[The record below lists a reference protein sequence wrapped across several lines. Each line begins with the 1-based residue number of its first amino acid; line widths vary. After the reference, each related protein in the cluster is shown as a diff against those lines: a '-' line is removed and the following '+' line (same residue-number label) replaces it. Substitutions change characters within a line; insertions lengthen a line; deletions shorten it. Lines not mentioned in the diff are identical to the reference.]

1 MIENNIPNGNVKGAG
16 DSATQGSKKLT
27 IEKIYQ
33 KKSQLE
39 HILLRPDT
47 YIGSVEPVKEE
58 QFIYD
63 AEKQQMIKKE
73 ITYVPGLYKIFD
85 EILVN
90 AADNKQRD
98 PSMNQIRIDIDVEKN
113 VITIFNN
120 GQGIPVVKHKEEKM
134 YVPTMIF
141 GHLLTSS
148 NYNDEEQK
156 VTGGRNGYGA
166 KLCNIFSTK
175 FTVETA
181 SSEYSRAFKQ
191 TWENN
196 MSIAKPEKIQDY
208 VGKDYTKISFSP
220 DLSKFKMEKLDQDI
234 VDLMTRRAF
243 DVAAST
249 AVNVFL
255 NNKKLS
261 VHSFK
266 EYVNLFIPKDLDN
279 PPKVVYEKV
288 NDRWEVAVTV
298 SEGFQQM
305 SFVNSI
311 ATTKGGRH
319 VDHVTEQIVKNI
331 LDKANKKHKGS
342 GIKQFQV
349 KNHLWVFLNCLIIN
363 PTFDSQT
370 KENMTTMIKN
380 FGSKCQLSEAFFK
393 NVDKNLGIVE
403 LVVSFAKFK
412 DDAKMAKAGG
422 KKQIKLHVKKLEDA
436 NHAGSKY
443 SMDCTLILTEGDS
456 AKTLAVAGLGVVGRD
471 KYGVYPLRGK
481 LLNVREAS
489 SKQILENKEITEVV
503 KILGLQYKR
512 KYENMDDLKTLRY
525 GKLMIMTDQDQDGSH
540 IKGLIIN
547 FIHHNWPSLL
557 KLPFL
562 EEFITPI
569 VKATK
574 NKEQLSFFSLPEFEE
589 WKKETNNWHTYKIKY
604 YKGLGTST
612 SQEAKEY
619 FSDMQRHRI
628 RFKYSGPNDDTNIT
642 MAFSKKCV
650 EQRKEWLTQWMESVK
665 QRREMGLP
673 EDYLYE
679 KNTSFVNYSDFVNKE
694 LVLFSNSDNERSIPN
709 VMDGMKPGQRKVLYT
724 VFKRKD
730 TEVKV
735 AQLAGSVAEKSAYH
749 HGEVS
754 LMGTIVN
761 LAQNFVGSNNINL
774 LQPIGQFG
782 TRLQG
787 GKDQASPRYIFT
799 ALSPL
804 AKYIFHPDDEPLLT
818 PQYDDNLKIEPVY
831 YVPIIPMVLVNGA
844 EGIGTGWSTK
854 IPNFNPYVIIE
865 NIQKMLSGEEP
876 DTMIPWYKNFRGTI
890 EPYGGSRY
898 ATFGEL
904 ATLSENTVEISELP
918 VGVWTENYKNNVLDV
933 MCGDGKTP
941 GVITGYNDYNTD
953 TTVRFVVQ
961 LPPEKLVKAEDEGLH
976 KFFKLQNT
984 MSTASMVA
992 FDSDC
997 CLRRYDTAAEILKE
1011 HFRVRLE
1018 YYVKRKAYLE
1028 GKLQAESRK
1037 LSNQARFIMEKCNG
1051 QLTIENKKRIV
1062 MVHELQ
1068 KKGYDPDPVRA
1079 WNLLQDK
1086 EGTLAEESESLGTP
1100 EEDSGAEESEAESKR
1115 KFDYLLGMQMWSL
1128 TLERKNE
1135 LLKQRDERLK
1145 EYEHLKKKSPESMWR
1160 EDLDALL
1167 AKLKEVEEQEKK
1179 NAELAPSKLK
1189 KPGKGPRSL
1198 PLETKPSA
1206 HGSRI
1211 APKFDN
1217 EMLKK
1222 LEKIDKPKGKRVK
1235 KADATATA
1243 EDQDEFDD
1251 LIDKPTKSLKDRLG
1265 NSPEEIE
1272 KKLQAKRK
1280 NLKQSKLAFKKET
1293 PKKKVKS
1300 TFPESGS
1307 ESDSDVEDAFTTPP
1321 ERASSRRAAASK
1333 VKYHFS
1339 DESEAEEAEWNDDD
1353 DRAPVSKR
1361 TLSSAPAPAK
1371 PSAPVE
1377 DKTEE
1382 SIVISGTDSEFE
1394 PESTEPRNS
1403 GGSDAMFDSL
1413 LAAENTDI
1421 IEKAKP
1427 ANDPSSKKKA
1437 PAKKAPAVK
1446 KPAAKRP
1453 KKKDDSDSDEFSE
1466 KFSKKGRKK
1475 ADSDDDF
1482 DIGSVEP
1489 KPSSGRKRTAPKY
1502 IIDSDDDFDDFD

>member
-63 AEKQQMIKKE
+63 EEKQQMIKKE

-98 PSMNQIRIDIDVEKN
+98 PSMSQIRIDIDVNKLHTNITCESFFLFCFVDREKN

-208 VGKDYTKISFSP
+208 IGKDYTKISFSP

-393 NVDKNLGIVE
+393 NLN
-403 LVVSFAKFK
+403 
-412 DDAKMAKAGG
+412 
-422 KKQIKLHVKKLEDA
+422 VKKLEDA

-612 SQEAKEY
+612 SKEAQEY

-642 MAFSKKCV
+642 MVISAFSKKCV

-709 VMDGMKPGQRKVLYT
+709 VMDGMKPGQRKVLFT
-724 VFKRKD
+724 CFKRKD
-730 TEVKV
+730 PEIKV

-774 LQPIGQFG
+774 LLPIGQFG

-854 IPNFNPYVIIE
+854 IPNFNPYVIIK
-865 NIQKMLSGEEP
+865 NIQKMLNGEEP
-876 DTMIPWYKNFRGTI
+876 DSMIPWYKNFRGTI

-1062 MVHELQ
+1062 MVQELQ
-1068 KKGYDPDPVRA
+1068 KKGYDPDPIRA

-1086 EGTLAEESESLGTP
+1086 EGTLAEESQSLGTA
-1100 EEDSGAEESEAESKR
+1100 EEDSEAEESEAESKR

-1128 TLERKNE
+1128 TLERKNQ
-1135 LLKQRDERLK
+1135 LLKQRDERLQ
-1145 EYEHLKKKSPESMWR
+1145 EYEHLRKKSPESMWR

-1167 AKLKEVEEQEKK
+1167 AKLKEVEEEEKK
-1179 NAELAPSKLK
+1179 SAEMVPSKGK
-1189 KPGKGPRSL
+1189 KAGGGKGPRSL

-1206 HGSRI
+1206 HGSRV

-1235 KADATATA
+1235 KADASATA

-1280 NLKQSKLAFKKET
+1280 T
-1293 PKKKVKS
+1293 
-1300 TFPESGS
+1300 
-1307 ESDSDVEDAFTTPP
+1307 
-1321 ERASSRRAAASK
+1321 SK

-1339 DESEAEEAEWNDDD
+1339 DESEAEWNDDD
-1353 DRAPVSKR
+1353 DSAPVSK
-1361 TLSSAPAPAK
+1361 SSATAPAK

-1421 IEKAKP
+1421 VEKAKP

-1489 KPSSGRKRTAPKY
+1489 KPSSGRKRTAAKY